1 MVELNLDY
9 LTELGGGDNDFIV
22 EMLRTY
28 LDETGKD
35 MLELEK
41 SLHTKDLK
49 RIGFLAHRC
58 KAAFRMLGL
67 DDMAATA
74 ETLEQGVKIGG
85 ATTTDFEPTIISLL
99 DDMKKSFEQAQDWI
113 EKLSD

>member
-9 LTELGGGDNDFIV
+9 LTELGGGDNEFIV
-22 EMLRTY
+22 EMLQTY

-35 MLELEK
+35 MLEMEK
-41 SLHTKDLK
+41 SLQSKDLK
-49 RIGFLAHRC
+49 RVGFLAHRC

-67 DDMAATA
+67 ESMTNSA
-74 ETLEQGVKIGG
+74 ENLEQDVKSEN
-85 ATTTDFEPTIISLL
+85 ASDTDFAPTVNALIA
-99 DDMKKSFEQAQDWI
+99 DMKESFKQAQEWI